1 MTHASHECGRWCP
14 LLLLVR
20 RDPRRARSGP
30 PPRSGVPFPLE
41 AMAAS
46 MMSGDEGEL
55 VLVPATDIDTFVSAP
70 VDRYVARRT
79 FCFWQ
84 LGTDTKGLITWGTP
98 TEADAREMVHA
109 FEAGER
115 IEEPHVSLIDMR
127 DLGAVDVVAFEVIMR
142 YMTTRQDVFAQT
154 VQRQALVHGT
164 GAVGAAVAGFY
175 RVVQPRYAVESF
187 SDVGDAARWLH
198 PERAD
203 ELLALVRAL
212 RARLIHTPEV
222 VLMLRACFE
231 SAASL
236 PSAARAARTLGMS
249 LRTLQRSLAD
259 AGTSFRSELQRF
271 RLERAER
278 MLSGSAASVKAV
290 AATVETMPPPAR
302 AISS

>member
-1 MTHASHECGRWCP
+1 
-14 LLLLVR
+14 
-20 RDPRRARSGP
+20 
-30 PPRSGVPFPLE
+30 
-41 AMAAS
+41 
-46 MMSGDEGEL
+46 
-55 VLVPATDIDTFVSAP
+55 
-70 VDRYVARRT
+70 
-79 FCFWQ
+79 
-84 LGTDTKGLITWGTP
+84 
-98 TEADAREMVHA
+98 
-109 FEAGER
+109 
-115 IEEPHVSLIDMR
+115 
-127 DLGAVDVVAFEVIMR
+127 MR

-290 AATVETMPPPAR
+290 AATVEMTPERLSALFRQVHGVTAEVWRAR
-302 AISS
+302 FARVVQDD